1 MNVGIFRSVN
11 THIQDGVVEIIC
23 KEKIEENNPENIS
36 GFAKKVEVY
45 MNSIQILKCTEYA
58 RDSNGTPFYRYT
70 MTQLVSGT
78 YNLKI
83 V

>member
-1 MNVGIFRSVN
+1 MNVGIFRSVS

-23 KEKIEENNPENIS
+23 RENIEENNSENIS

-45 MNSIQILKCTEYA
+45 MNGIHILKCTECG
-58 RDSNGTPFYRYT
+58 RDKNGEPYYRYT
-70 MTQLVSGT
+70 ITQIVSGT